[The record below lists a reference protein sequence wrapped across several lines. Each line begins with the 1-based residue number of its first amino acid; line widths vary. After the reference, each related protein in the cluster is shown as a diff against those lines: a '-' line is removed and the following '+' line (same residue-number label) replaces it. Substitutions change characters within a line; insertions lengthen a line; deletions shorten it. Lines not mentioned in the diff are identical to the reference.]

1 MLTYSIAV
9 RTLGTAG
16 DKFRQELESIK
27 RQIVQPERVRI
38 YIANGYAKPDFKV
51 GVEEYVWVEKGM
63 MKQRL
68 LDYNDIE
75 SDLILFLDDDVELAP
90 DSVAKMIDILNTN
103 QLDAVSADVFQNHKM
118 SLLSKLF
125 YAFVNLVTPH
135 FKNKWAFK
143 IKKNGSFSYI
153 NNPQRDWYPSQSCGG
168 PAWMIKKTVYKKLNY
183 QDELWLD
190 NLGFAYCEDQI
201 ETYKIYKNGYKLG
214 VLFNSGII
222 HLDAKTDSHHYIKNK
237 KKIYIRTKASFAIW
251 WRTILSSSDS
261 KSKKFLAVMSFAT
274 KTIWTLILLTV
285 FSLISFSY
293 SPIIQFLKGNLDGWR
308 LVHSQEFISLSS
320 YVLSKN

>member
-1 MLTYSIAV
+1 MITYSIAI

-16 DKFRQELESIK
+16 DKFKHELISISQQTVK
-27 RQIVQPERVRI
+27 PEKVLVFIAEGYPRPQFQIGQ
-38 YIANGYAKPDFKV
+38 
-51 GVEEYVWVEKGM
+51 EEYIWVRKGM
-63 MKQRL
+63 MAQRL
-68 LDYNDIE
+68 LPYNEIN
-75 SDLILFLDDDVELAP
+75 SDLILFLDDDVELAS
-90 DSVAKMIDILNTN
+90 DSVERMIKTLEENKLDVLGVDI
-103 QLDAVSADVFQNHKM
+103 FQNHKM
-118 SLLSKLF
+118 SFGLKL
-125 YAFVNLVTPH
+125 YSALVNLVTPH
-135 FKNKWAFK
+135 FSNKWAFK

-222 HLDAKTDSHHYIKNK
+222 HLDAKTDSHHFIKNK

-251 WRTILSSSDS
+251 WRTIFLTSRSTSEKILSTLN
-261 KSKKFLAVMSFAT
+261 FFT
-274 KTIWTLILLTV
+274 KTLYSIFPMSV
-285 FSLISFSY
+285 FSMISFSFY
-293 SPIIQFLKGNLDGWR
+293 PLLQFFKGNIDGWKF
-308 LVHSQEFISLSS
+308 VHSSEFKTIPP
-320 YVLSKN
+320 YVVEKV